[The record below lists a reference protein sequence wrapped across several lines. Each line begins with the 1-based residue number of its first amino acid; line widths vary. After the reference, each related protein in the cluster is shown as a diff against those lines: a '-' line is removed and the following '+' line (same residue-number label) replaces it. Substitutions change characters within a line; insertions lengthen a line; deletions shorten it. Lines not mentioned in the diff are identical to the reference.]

1 MFVHVSGLLDV
12 KGQLKRKKQINRQKI
27 YAEWYIDIC
36 TGWLK
41 KIWVLPIW
49 AFADLSRISKVF
61 LPNWQQDLQ
70 MLNLAKLSFFWD
82 TLYEK
87 VSDVV
92 ESRIRFIHHFIHHT
106 YSKNWINL
114 DWVFWLL
121 FGDFWGRE
129 KDYIASLT
137 IFKIWVFSATFLH
150 EITLYAI
157 DIDKKRFR
165 TPFLTL

>member
-1 MFVHVSGLLDV
+1 MLLGLKDRANMDPKDRYRWRTGCL
-12 KGQLKRKKQINRQKI
+12 RKLSFTENTF
-27 YAEWYIDIC
+27 DIC
-36 TGWLK
+36 GK
-41 KIWVLPIW
+41 S
-49 AFADLSRISKVF
+49 ANAQFAGLSRISKVF

-70 MLNLAKLSFFWD
+70 MLNLAKLSFSWD

-106 YSKNWINL
+106 YSKIWINL

-150 EITLYAI
+150 EITLYAM
-157 DIDKKRFR
+157 DIDKERFR